1 MTSSTMRTAFISIT
15 DDAQSLSWH
24 FAYNGCLCS
33 RTGGLRAG
41 REQQLNHT
49 PREMRCAAS
58 ILDESVLQ
66 QAQQQQDTE
75 SIYEGL
81 C

>member
-1 MTSSTMRTAFISIT
+1 MLNVCLGTLRTTAVSALVRVDFV
-15 DDAQSLSWH
+15 
-24 FAYNGCLCS
+24 
-33 RTGGLRAG
+33 RG